1 VGFGVLLSL
10 AVFITDNLAL
20 GQYLH
25 LFYGILL
32 LPLLPSASK
41 TDFFSSM
48 SLSSLWKYCLYGLML
63 SFTCLSSKQS
73 AITDGSSTFNL
84 NLSGTLS
91 FSSVVQLL
99 AISVL
104 TYMLVTAEHCRYR
117 LIFVWA
123 AVVLL
128 NVILI
133 FKYCS

>member
-1 VGFGVLLSL
+1 
-10 AVFITDNLAL
+10 
-20 GQYLH
+20 
-25 LFYGILL
+25 
-32 LPLLPSASK
+32 
-41 TDFFSSM
+41 
-48 SLSSLWKYCLYGLML
+48 
-63 SFTCLSSKQS
+63 
-73 AITDGSSTFNL
+73 
-84 NLSGTLS
+84 
-91 FSSVVQLL
+91 VVQLL